1 MAEIKRFEIIKYDN
15 DGSIKKLNLNIGTI
29 LYLENNDIK
38 DRLLVFF
45 IYSKNS
51 EQKNLTAGI
60 DWFIEQLWNGV
71 VKELTSEEIIEIEYI
86 DEIDWLIDLLWLY
99 LKNNKMYTWF
109 SIVLCF
115 CLAVSLYINGIQSY
129 NIYKTSIAA
138 AAFLKA
144 VGKEKIY
151 KYLLYPWHF
160 VYFAHALVFLVLA
173 IFGVVKLLVK

>member
-1 MAEIKRFEIIKYDN
+1 
-15 DGSIKKLNLNIGTI
+15 
-29 LYLENNDIK
+29 
-38 DRLLVFF
+38 
-45 IYSKNS
+45 
-51 EQKNLTAGI
+51 
-60 DWFIEQLWNGV
+60 
-71 VKELTSEEIIEIEYI
+71 
-86 DEIDWLIDLLWLY
+86 
-99 LKNNKMYTWF
+99 MYTWF